1 MTYKL
6 NPEIGKISSP
16 IKLFLPDGRELMFS
30 SGAEAMEAV
39 FEKQLVVDEIAAV
52 DSVVEIRLS
61 ESCSVSVNWV
71 GEEQTF
77 F

>member
-16 IKLFLPDGRELMFS
+16 IKRFLPNGRELMFS